1 MAKKTEATT
10 PEVVAVEPAAAPV
23 APIMYDVTLNAR
35 FTYMEFPYL
44 PSHHHI
50 VDKTIY
56 DAMEAEGV
64 VADVK
69 QLS

>member
-1 MAKKTEATT
+1 MTDAPNAAT
-10 PEVVAVEPAAAPV
+10 PEVVAVEPAAAPA
-23 APIMYDVTLNAR
+23 APLYYDVKLNAR
-35 FTYMEFPYL
+35 FNWLDFNYL
-44 PSHHHI
+44 PRDHHI

-56 DAMEAEGV
+56 DAMDAAGV